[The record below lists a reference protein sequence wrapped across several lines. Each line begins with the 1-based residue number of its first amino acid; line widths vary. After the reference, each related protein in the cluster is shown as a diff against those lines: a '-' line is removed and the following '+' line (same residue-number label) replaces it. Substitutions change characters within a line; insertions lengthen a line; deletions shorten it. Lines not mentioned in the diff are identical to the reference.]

1 MAFFTTGSVA
11 YRTLQAAKLLEE
23 EGIGS
28 IVLHFHTVKPFDDA
42 AAVEA
47 AQQVARV
54 VTVEEHQ
61 AMGGFGSAVAEC
73 LSQHHPT
80 RITRLGI
87 QDVFGQSGTPD
98 ELIAHYGV
106 DRTAIVHATLS
117 LS

>member
-1 MAFFTTGSVA
+1 VFTTPETPFQIGKALTLWKSKKPTMAFFTTGSVA

-54 VTVEEHQ
+54 VTVE
-61 AMGGFGSAVAEC
+61 
-73 LSQHHPT
+73 
-80 RITRLGI
+80 
-87 QDVFGQSGTPD
+87 
-98 ELIAHYGV
+98 
-106 DRTAIVHATLS
+106 
-117 LS
+117 